1 MTNSATAT
9 IWDGFRH
16 PRNMLRHWV
25 KRKPSKIHDE
35 RSDEVTSSPVH
46 SANSSERL
54 ERIAAYARTGY
65 FHVEYTA
72 GMFVVPLEIPPE

>member
-1 MTNSATAT
+1 MMANSAIA
-9 IWDGFRH
+9 IWDGFLH
-16 PRNMLRHWV
+16 PRAVLRHWV
-25 KRKPSKIHDE
+25 ERQSRETHDE
-35 RSDEVTSSPVH
+35 H
-46 SANSSERL
+46 SGEANEASILNANSSERL

>member
-1 MTNSATAT
+1 MANSATA

-16 PRNMLRHWV
+16 PRNVLRHWV
-25 KRKPSKIHDE
+25 KRQPREIHDQ
-35 RSDEVTSSPVH
+35 RSDEAMASPVH
-46 SANSSERL
+46 HANSSERL

-72 GMFVVPLEIPPE
+72 GMFVVPLDIPPE

>member
-1 MTNSATAT
+1 MANSATA

-16 PRNMLRHWV
+16 PRNVLRHWV
-25 KRKPSKIHDE
+25 RRQTREIHDE
-35 RSDEVTSSPVH
+35 RLDEAVAPSVH
-46 SANSSERL
+46 HANSTERL

-72 GMFVVPLEIPPE
+72 GMFVVPLDIPPE

>member
-1 MTNSATAT
+1 MMANSATA

-16 PRNMLRHWV
+16 PRTVLRHWV
-25 KRKPSKIHDE
+25 KRQSREIHDGPSGE
-35 RSDEVTSSPVH
+35 TTAAAVH
-46 SANSSERL
+46 NANSAERL

-72 GMFVVPLEIPPE
+72 GMFVVPLDISPE